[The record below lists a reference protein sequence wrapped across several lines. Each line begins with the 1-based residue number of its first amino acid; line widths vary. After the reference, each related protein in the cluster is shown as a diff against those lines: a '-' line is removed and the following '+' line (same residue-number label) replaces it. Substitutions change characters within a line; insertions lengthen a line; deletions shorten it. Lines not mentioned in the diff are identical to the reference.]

1 MGCCHPDV
9 NVSFQSRYGVRAT
22 LHAAP
27 DFSCHARYVTS
38 AVRADLFT
46 VT

>member
-9 NVSFQSRYGVRAT
+9 NVSFQSRYGVGAT
-22 LHAAP
+22 LHAAA

-38 AVRADLFT
+38 AVPADLIT